1 VSDNQRC
8 HLPVDVQGI
17 GHVRTTAVNVHG
29 VVIPDKGSALGIVRV
44 ENGEVILLTEVV
56 LGQDVV
62 ALNGED
68 LVVLPVQGHGGGA
81 GVERPLELR
90 NAGRV
95 ELADDLPELEAVV
108 GFRETEGV
116 ALD

>member
-1 VSDNQRC
+1 MSDNQRC
-8 HLPVDVQGI
+8 DLPVDVQGI
-17 GHVRTTAVNVHG
+17 GHVRTTALNVHG
-29 VVIPDKGSALGIVRV
+29 CVVSDMGSALGIVGV
-44 ENGEVILLTEVV
+44 ENGQVILLTEVV

-68 LVVLPVQGHGGGA
+68 LIVLPVQGHGGGA

-95 ELADDLPELEAVV
+95 KLADDLPELEAVV